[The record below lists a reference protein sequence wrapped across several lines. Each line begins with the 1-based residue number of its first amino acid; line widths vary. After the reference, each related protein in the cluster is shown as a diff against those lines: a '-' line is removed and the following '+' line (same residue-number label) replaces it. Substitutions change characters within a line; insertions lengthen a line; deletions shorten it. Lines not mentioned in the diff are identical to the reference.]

1 MDKCPKWISVKGLF
15 GGTFRGTFDTEMSR
29 KNVRGKL
36 SGTGAQIRMQ
46 DYKSLWVA
54 VVIWATQTHTHT
66 DSFEKHTVDANP
78 FFLLYSLH
86 SEITDNSK
94 QYLTEPLT
102 I

>member
-46 DYKSLWVA
+46 DYKSL
-54 VVIWATQTHTHT
+54 
-66 DSFEKHTVDANP
+66 
-78 FFLLYSLH
+78 
-86 SEITDNSK
+86 
-94 QYLTEPLT
+94 
-102 I
+102 